1 MPSWALSLSRLSRS
15 QSTPSLPTGPVASCY
30 PPGLTR
36 ALLHRPKHIARRIWL
51 TGPER
56 CHFAGPVQNR
66 SESGVGDRGHRCN
79 SPVPK
84 SQVPAPPTASNRR
97 PVMAAQ
103 APARASSSAV
113 RLFDAHCHLQD
124 PRVAAVAPALIR
136 AAAASG
142 VARFAVNGTSEV
154 RPPLPLQPP
163 RLRGN
168 ERRWLP
174 ADRTP
179 NLRARRRTGTW

>member
-1 MPSWALSLSRLSRS
+1 
-15 QSTPSLPTGPVASCY
+15 
-30 PPGLTR
+30 
-36 ALLHRPKHIARRIWL
+36 
-51 TGPER
+51 
-56 CHFAGPVQNR
+56 
-66 SESGVGDRGHRCN
+66 
-79 SPVPK
+79 
-84 SQVPAPPTASNRR
+84 
-97 PVMAAQ
+97 MAAQ
-103 APARASSSAV
+103 APARASSAV

-124 PRVAAVAPALIR
+124 PRVAAVAPALMR